1 MKKEKISIVSRSF
14 FLFASFSFFEAGCG
28 NLKKIHGRPG
38 PGYEYS
44 TQPHDG

>member
-1 MKKEKISIVSRSF
+1 MKKEKISIVAAVSF
-14 FLFASFSFFEAGCG
+14 FLLLFLS
-28 NLKKIHGRPG
+28 LKPLWKGEKIRGGPG